1 MAKDWKRILDGKVAG
16 LSREERLRFFRYAYR
31 NTAPSRTALTFGMPL
46 LFVIGWARD
55 YAISPAQALETL
67 PRRLWLFA
75 LLSGTA
81 MAMRARL
88 PSLWREVALVVYACI
103 FSSGIAMTTL
113 TEPARISLTHVAAVL
128 TTIIILPFALHR
140 ATATAVIL
148 AFCGPLFVM
157 LAVLQADITMFVAYG
172 CFVLVGV
179 VIGLGHRRVW
189 LDTALDVFQLR
200 KRLLA
205 RIHTDSLTG
214 LLNREGWETQAPRAC
229 ERARREGRPVAVI
242 YLDLDHFKLANDTH
256 GHAVGDQLLRMVADV
271 LRGHC
276 HEGVPVARVG
286 GEEFLVLLPGATMD
300 TAYAVA
306 ERIRAAVAALPGP
319 VATSISCGVAAC
331 RPDEPLE
338 QAVERADAALLEA
351 KRRGRNLVFRSVA

>member
-140 ATATAVIL
+140 ATAAAVVV
-148 AFCGPLFVM
+148 AFALPLFAM
-157 LAVLQADITMFVAYG
+157 LAALQASASLFVAYAA
-172 CFVLVGV
+172 FMLVG
-179 VIGLGHRRVW
+179 IGIGMGHRRVW
-189 LDTALDVFQLR
+189 LDTSLEVFQLR

-205 RIHTDSLTG
+205 RVHLDSLTG
-214 LLNREGWETQAPRAC
+214 LLNREGWETRAGRAFEKAIQALQP
-229 ERARREGRPVAVI
+229 
-242 YLDLDHFKLANDTH
+242 L
-256 GHAVGDQLLRMVADV
+256 
-271 LRGHC
+271 
-276 HEGVPVARVG
+276 
-286 GEEFLVLLPGATMD
+286 
-300 TAYAVA
+300 AVA
-306 ERIRAAVAALPGP
+306 
-319 VATSISCGVAAC
+319 
-331 RPDEPLE
+331 
-338 QAVERADAALLEA
+338 
-351 KRRGRNLVFRSVA
+351 